1 MLNNLHLSVVGTTS
15 MAARFIA
22 PAILILQIL
31 ICSVQLG
38 IDVIVSA
45 KLQPI
50 PRGDNVYLFECLET
64 RDWL

>member
-15 MAARFIA
+15 MATRFVA

-50 PRGDNVYLFECLET
+50 PRGGTMCIFSNA
-64 RDWL
+64 